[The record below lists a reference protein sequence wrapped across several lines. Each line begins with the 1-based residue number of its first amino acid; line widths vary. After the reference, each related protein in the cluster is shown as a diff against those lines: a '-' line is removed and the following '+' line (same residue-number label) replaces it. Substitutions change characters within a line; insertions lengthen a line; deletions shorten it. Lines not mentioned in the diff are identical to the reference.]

1 MLVKM
6 NDATA
11 TSAMEGVSAALN
23 RMPLAMRK
31 TVTYGKGRE
40 MARAC

>member
-11 TSAMEGVSAALN
+11 TSAMEGFSAALN
-23 RMPLAMRK
+23 GMPLAMR
-31 TVTYGKGRE
+31 
-40 MARAC
+40 RA